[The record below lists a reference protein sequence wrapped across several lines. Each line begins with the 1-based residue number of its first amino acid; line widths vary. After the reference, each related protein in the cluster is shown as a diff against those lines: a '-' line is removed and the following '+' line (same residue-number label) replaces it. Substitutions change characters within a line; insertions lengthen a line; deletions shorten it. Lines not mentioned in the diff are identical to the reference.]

1 MPTERIL
8 VVGAGGHAAVVLDAL
23 LASGVEPADIAL
35 ADDDPA
41 LWGREVLGFVVVDP
55 ASQGAVSARWV
66 HAAMGDAGAREA
78 CLARLA
84 VGDRHPRSV
93 VHPGASVSRFAR
105 LEPGCFVAAR
115 AVVAPR
121 VSLARGVIVNHG
133 AIVDHDCAVGAFAHI
148 APNATLGGAARVGAH
163 ALVGAGANLLP
174 GVAVG
179 DGALVGAGAVVN
191 RDVPAGGRVAGVPA
205 RAIPRA
211 DDSPEWP

>member
-23 LASGVEPADIAL
+23 LASGVERADIVL

-41 LWGREVLGFVVVDP
+41 AWGREVLGFVVVDP
-55 ASQGAVSARWV
+55 ASQSAVSAPGV
-66 HAAMGDAGAREA
+66 HAAIGDAGARER

-84 VGDRHPRSV
+84 AGERHPRTV
-93 VHPGASVSRFAR
+93 IHPAAWVSRFAH

-121 VSLARGVIVNHG
+121 ASLAQGVIVNHG
-133 AIVDHDCAVGAFAHI
+133 AIVDHDCAVGAFAHV
-148 APNATLGGAARVGAH
+148 APNATLGGAARVGARV
-163 ALVGAGANLLP
+163 LVGAGANLLP

-179 DGALVGAGAVVN
+179 DGALVGAGAVVHV
-191 RDVPAGGRVAGVPA
+191 DVPAAGCVAGVPA
-205 RAIPRA
+205 RAIPCA
-211 DDSPEWP
+211 NDSPEWP